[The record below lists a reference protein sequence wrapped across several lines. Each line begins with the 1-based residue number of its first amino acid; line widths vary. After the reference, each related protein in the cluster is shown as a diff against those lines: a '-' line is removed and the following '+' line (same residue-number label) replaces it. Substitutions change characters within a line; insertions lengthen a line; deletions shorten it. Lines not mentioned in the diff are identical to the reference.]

1 MSPCLSPA
9 AGIFSDIHMLALI
22 YAGELCYWAWESGTE
37 TQLHSQ
43 RVTQAD
49 TQADTQTKLS
59 SPTAMG
65 SQSMLCEHTEARH
78 EPISTNDGVPTASRE
93 CSGLVARSND
103 REKSCTTEPIS
114 FYCLMEH
121 LQGEEFVHKWKSEF
135 NAIQCGQEFLTK
147 YIDTARGPLK
157 LQGWSYDRAVK
168 LLVKLKKA
176 DREAH

>member
-1 MSPCLSPA
+1 MSPRPLPT
-9 AGIFSDIHMLALI
+9 AGIFSDIHMLGLM
-22 YAGELCYWAWESGTE
+22 YAGELCYWAWERGAQ

-49 TQADTQTKLS
+49 TQTKLL
-59 SPTAMG
+59 SPTATG
-65 SQSMLCEHTEARH
+65 SQSTSYRHTQERPQA
-78 EPISTNDGVPTASRE
+78 ISTNDKVPTASRE
-93 CSGLVARSND
+93 CSGLVARGNGDD
-103 REKSCTTEPIS
+103 REKSCEAEPVS

-121 LQGEEFVHKWKSEF
+121 LQGREFTHKWKSEF
-135 NAIQCGQEFLTK
+135 NAVQCGQEFLTK

-168 LLVKLKKA
+168 LLVKLKRA